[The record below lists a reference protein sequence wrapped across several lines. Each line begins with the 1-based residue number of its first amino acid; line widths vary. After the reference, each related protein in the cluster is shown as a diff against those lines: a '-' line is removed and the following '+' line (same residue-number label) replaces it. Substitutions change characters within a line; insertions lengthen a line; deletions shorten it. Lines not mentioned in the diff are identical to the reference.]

1 MHTLATI
8 DVNPIPSQ
16 VDQLIQLALSEDVG
30 TGDVTTQACIAPE
43 IETIARLLAKDTLVL
58 AGLPFFQ
65 RVFEILDP
73 RVEVETFFP
82 DGTLIPSGTI
92 VAELRGPAR
101 SLLIGERTA
110 LNIIQR
116 LSGTATL
123 TRRWVEAVDG
133 THARVCDTRKTTP
146 GMRYMQKYAVAV
158 AGGSNH
164 RFGLDS
170 GVLIKD
176 NHIAA
181 CGSLTEAIQRC
192 RRHAPHLLKIEAEA
206 TTLELVDEAIAAGAD
221 VILLDNM
228 STEMMTTAVARVRAS
243 GRPILIEA
251 SGGLSLE
258 RAREVAATGVDL
270 LSVGAL
276 THSAKS
282 ADLSL
287 EF

>member
-1 MHTLATI
+1 MMNIH
-8 DVNPIPSQ
+8 PIPAQ
-16 VDQLIQLALSEDVG
+16 VDHLLQLALSEDIG
-30 TGDVTTQACIAPE
+30 TGDVTTTACIPPELE
-43 IETIARLLAKDTLVL
+43 IEARLLAKDLIVL

-65 RVFEILDP
+65 RVFEILDGRVTVEP
-73 RVEVETFFP
+73 RFP
-82 DGTLIPSGTI
+82 DGTLIPPGTV
-92 VAELRGPAR
+92 VADLQGPAR

-110 LNIIQR
+110 LNVLQR
-116 LSGTATL
+116 LSGTATI
-123 TRRWVEAVDG
+123 TRRWVEAIDG
-133 THARVCDTRKTTP
+133 TGARVCDTRKTTP
-146 GMRYMQKYAVAV
+146 GMRYLQKYAVAV

-181 CGSLTEAIQRC
+181 CGSLTDAVERC
-192 RRHAPHLLKIEAEA
+192 RRGAPHLLKIEVEV
-206 TTLELVDEAIAAGAD
+206 TSLELVDEAIAAGAD

-228 STEMMTTAVARVRAS
+228 ATDTMIAAVQRIRAS
-243 GRPILIEA
+243 GRPILVEA

-258 RAREVAATGVDL
+258 RAREVAETGVDL

-276 THSAKS
+276 THSAPA

>member
-1 MHTLATI
+1 MNTAHPLSA
-8 DVNPIPSQ
+8 Q
-16 VDQLIQLALSEDVG
+16 VDHLLQLALAEDIG
-30 TGDVTTQACIAPE
+30 TGDVTTAACISDDAQVQ
-43 IETIARLLAKDTLVL
+43 ARLLAKQLLVL

-65 RVFEILDP
+65 RVFEMVDP
-73 RVEVETFFP
+73 AVELIALFP
-82 DGTLIPSGTI
+82 DGTLIPPGTV

-116 LSGTATL
+116 LSGTATV
-123 TRRWVEAVDG
+123 TRRWVEAIDG
-133 THARVCDTRKTTP
+133 TRARVCDTRKTTP

-181 CGSLTEAIQRC
+181 CGSVTEAVERC
-192 RRHAPHLLKIEAEA
+192 RQAVPHLLKIEVEVVD
-206 TTLELVDEAIAAGAD
+206 LDMVDEAVEAGAD

-228 STEMMTTAVARVRAS
+228 STDMMIAAVQRIRSS
-243 GRPILIEA
+243 GRPILVEA
-251 SGGLSLE
+251 SGGLTLE
-258 RAREVAATGVDL
+258 RAREVADTGVDL
-270 LSVGAL
+270 ISVDAL
-276 THSAKS
+276 THSAPA